1 MAVID
6 LSMLALKAPEGR
18 VDAADV
24 TRLALAINL
33 NRVYIARGV
42 KPYKEV
48 AA

>member
-6 LSMLALKAPEGR
+6 LSTLARKTPEGR
-18 VDAADV
+18 VDAADA

-42 KPYKEV
+42 KPYKKV